1 VRLIEIRLLEGPNVY
16 RLEPVVK
23 VEVAIGRRRS
33 WYGRR
38 EPEAYA
44 LVRLGASVPAASW
57 PEPVAAMV
65 AWTRRLRADHDE
77 GGGPVAVHRSSDPGH
92 WIVAWPWRGEGRAR
106 AIAEAAF
113 ALGGRG
119 APPARASAA
128 RVSSPARAAS
138 AGSASPARAA
148 LAAPARDSRLAR
160 WEARIEAADTT
171 PPPWIRDADRRIPV
185 ISISG
190 TNGKTTTTRLISHI
204 LRAAGRHVGTT
215 TSDGILVDEELVEP
229 GDWTGPG
236 GAQDILRRSDID
248 VGVLETARGGIVL
261 RGVGYESNEAS
272 ILTNVTSDHLDLQGI
287 HTLPEL
293 AEVKAT
299 INRMTRPN
307 GWVILNADD
316 RHVAAVGRRVRAR
329 VAYFSMAGDASPR
342 IRRHLKRGG
351 RAYLVRDGR
360 LGEAEGSRWRP
371 IARLSQVP
379 VALGGIARH
388 NVANALAAAGGA
400 RAMGAS
406 IAQVRQGLT
415 SFEPSPG
422 LSPGRLNIF
431 ERDGQ
436 VVIVDFAHNE
446 AGLEALLDVGRA
458 IGPAA
463 QLSAVVGTAGDRPD
477 DTLRGMGRI
486 AARRV
491 DRLAIKESLQ
501 YLRGRTREG
510 VVGEIRAGARA
521 AGWPG
526 EIPVYESETA
536 ALAGELDLAREAPG
550 VLVLLCHEDRVGV
563 FQLLQ
568 DRGFRPLTSI
578 DKVIVGTGSTSVPAP
593 VRRRRLRGQR
603 SQ

>member
-1 VRLIEIRLLEGPNVY
+1 MRLIEIRLLEGPNVY

-38 EPEAYA
+38 EPEAHA
-44 LVRLGASVPAASW
+44 LVRLGATVPAAAW

-92 WIVAWPWRGEGRAR
+92 WIVTWPWRGEGRAQ
-106 AIAEAAF
+106 AITEAAF
-113 ALGGRG
+113 ALAAARG
-119 APPARASAA
+119 APPARAAS
-128 RVSSPARAAS
+128 RAK
-138 AGSASPARAA
+138 GASPA
-148 LAAPARDSRLAR
+148 PSRDSRLGR
-160 WEARIEAADTT
+160 WHDRIAAADTA
-171 PPPWIRDADRRIPV
+171 PPPWIRDAERRLPV

-190 TNGKTTTTRLISHI
+190 TNGKTTTTRLVSHI
-204 LRAAGRHVGTT
+204 LRAAGHHVGTT
-215 TSDGILVDEELVEP
+215 TSDGILIDEKLVEA
-229 GDWTGPG
+229 GDWTGPV

-248 VGVLETARGGIVL
+248 LAVLETARGGIVL

-299 INRMTRPN
+299 ICRMTRPD
-307 GWVILNADD
+307 GRVILNADD
-316 RHVAAVGRRVRAR
+316 RHVAAIGRRVRAR
-329 VAYFSMAGDASPR
+329 VAFFSMAGDASPR
-342 IRRHLKRGG
+342 VRRHLKRGG

-360 LGEAEGSRWRP
+360 LGEAEGPRWRP
-371 IARLSQVP
+371 IARLSEVP
-379 VALGGIARH
+379 ITLGGIARH

-406 IAQVRQGLT
+406 IAEVRQGLT
-415 SFEPSPG
+415 SFQPSPG
-422 LSPGRLNIF
+422 ASPGRLNIF

-458 IGPAA
+458 IGPTA

-491 DRLAIKESLQ
+491 DRLVIKETLQ
-501 YLRGRTREG
+501 YLRGRTRQG

-521 AGWPG
+521 GGWRR

-536 ALAGELDLAREAPG
+536 ALAGELDLARDAPG
-550 VLVLLCHEDRVGV
+550 VLVLLCHEDRDGV
-563 FQLLQ
+563 FRLLEE
-568 DRGFRPLTSI
+568 RGFSPLSTL
-578 DKVIVGTGSTSVPAP
+578 DKVIAGTKNPSMPAP
-593 VRRRRLRGQR
+593 GRRRRPRGQR
-603 SQ
+603 AR

>member
-44 LVRLGASVPAASW
+44 LVRLGAAVPTTSW
-57 PEPVAAMV
+57 PEPVTAMV

-92 WIVAWPWRGEGRAR
+92 WIVTWPWRGEGRAR

-113 ALGGRG
+113 ALVGRG
-119 APPARASAA
+119 APPPKASAT
-128 RVSSPARAAS
+128 PT
-138 AGSASPARAA
+138 
-148 LAAPARDSRLAR
+148 APARDTRLAR

-190 TNGKTTTTRLISHI
+190 TNGKTTTTRLVSHI

-215 TSDGILVDEELVEP
+215 TSDGILVDEVLVEA

-248 VGVLETARGGIVL
+248 VAVLETARGGIVL

-329 VAYFSMAGDASPR
+329 VAYFSMAGDASPQ

-400 RAMGAS
+400 RAMGVS

-458 IGPAA
+458 IGPTA
-463 QLSAVVGTAGDRPD
+463 QLTAVVGTAGDRPD

-491 DRLAIKESLQ
+491 DRLVIKESLQ

-521 AGWPG
+521 AGWNG
-526 EIPVYESETA
+526 EIPVYESEAA
-536 ALAGELDLAREAPG
+536 ALAGELDLGREAPG
-550 VLVLLCHEDRVGV
+550 VVVLLCHEDRVGV
-563 FQLLQ
+563 FELLE
-568 DRGFRPLTSI
+568 DRGFQPVSSI
-578 DKVIVGTGSTSVPAP
+578 DKIVAGTRTARGSLRQTAGGVRAASARSRP
-593 VRRRRLRGQR
+593 V
-603 SQ
+603 S